1 MVLRNNWR
9 TGSIEEISRSLERSV
24 RRSGYLKIY
33 FGQEDS
39 YVVYDQEITENRYK

>member
-1 MVLRNNWR
+1 MPP
-9 TGSIEEISRSLERSV
+9 TPTPATAFDPRSV

-39 YVVYDQEITENRYK
+39 YVVYEQEITENRYK